1 MIKQILVALDPDQDT
16 QIAIRYSI
24 ALAKRFQ
31 AHVTGLAVVDV
42 SNIPIHTGSGT
53 LDLEYYGQEIWE
65 SLTRETRDVAQD
77 LLDHFRSEAR
87 KAGVSHRA
95 IEREGA
101 SWERIVYETQF
112 HDLLVIGRDARFFY
126 NEPERDTRTL
136 AKVVKNGVGPTLMVI
151 DEYHD
156 VQTLMVACDGS
167 AASAR
172 SIKSF
177 VHLLPYG
184 HDVKIEMVYVQ
195 HPKSGGEEDP
205 ILQDLERLE
214 EYLQRHSFRNIV
226 REVVKGDDPAQT
238 LLELQIERRP
248 DLLLMGAHSV
258 SALRRVTFGSNTD
271 TLITES
277 KVPIF
282 MAP

>member
-16 QIAIRYSI
+16 NVAIRYSI
-24 ALAKRFQ
+24 SLAKRFQ

-65 SLTRETRDVAQD
+65 SLTRETRDVAQE

-87 KAGVSHRA
+87 KAGVSHHA
-95 IEREGA
+95 VEREGA
-101 SWERIVYETQF
+101 SWERIVYETRF
-112 HDLLVIGRDARFFY
+112 HDLLIIGRDARFFY

-136 AKVVKNGVGPTLMVI
+136 AKVVKNGVGPTMVVT
-151 DEYHD
+151 DDYHEIE
-156 VQTLMVACDGS
+156 TLMVACDGS
-167 AASAR
+167 APSAR

-184 HDVKIEMVYVQ
+184 HDIKIEMVYVQ
-195 HPKSGGEEDP
+195 PPDSDGEEDP
-205 ILQDLERLE
+205 VLLDLERLE
-214 EYLQRHSFRNIV
+214 DYLRRHSFQNIA
-226 REVVKGDDPAQT
+226 REVVRGEDPAKT
-238 LLELQIERRP
+238 LLELQKERKP

-258 SALRRVTFGSNTD
+258 SALRRVTFGSNTH

-277 KVPIF
+277 DVPLF

>member
-1 MIKQILVALDPDQDT
+1 MIKQILVALDPEQDT

-31 AHVTGLAVVDV
+31 AHLTGLAVVDV

-65 SLTRETRDVAQD
+65 SLTRESQEVAQE
-77 LLDHFRSEAR
+77 LLNHFSSEAA
-87 KAGVSHRA
+87 KAGISYHA
-95 IEREGA
+95 IEQEGA

-112 HDLLVIGRDARFFY
+112 HDLLLIGRNARFFY

-136 AKVVKNGVGPTLMVI
+136 AKVVKNGVGPTMVI
-151 DEYHD
+151 TDDYHE
-156 VQTLMVACDGS
+156 VETLMIAFDGS
-167 AASAR
+167 RASAR

-184 HDVKIEMVYVQ
+184 HDLKMQLIHVQ
-195 HPKSGGEEDP
+195 SDERDADP
-205 ILQDLERLE
+205 VRKDMDRMEN
-214 EYLQRHSFRNIV
+214 YLNRHGFRNIAK
-226 REVVKGDDPAQT
+226 EIIKGENPAKT
-238 LLELQIERRP
+238 LLEIQEERKP
-248 DLLLMGAHSV
+248 DLLLMGAHAV
-258 SALRRVTFGSNTD
+258 SALRRVTFGSNTH
-271 TLITES
+271 TLIT
-277 KVPIF
+277 KTRTPLY